1 MSIAIRTAR
10 TEADFIVA
18 RALADRM
25 ARWDAAMSKA
35 AGFMSEDVFAA
46 YYAED
51 ARELHA
57 TLSGPGSAMLIA
69 YDGERPIGSV
79 GYARLSETAC
89 EVQKFFVLEDA
100 RGKGAGGMLLE
111 DLFACMAADGY
122 ARACL
127 ETATFMTDA
136 IALYR
141 RVGFRTCP
149 PFRLSPLGQTAL
161 SVFMERTLQ

>member
-1 MSIAIRTAR
+1 MSIAIKRAR

-18 RALADRM
+18 HALADRM
-25 ARWDAAMSKA
+25 AQWDAEKSRA
-35 AGFMSEDVFAA
+35 AGFTSEDVFGA

-57 TLSGPGSAMLIA
+57 TLSGPGSALLLA
-69 YDGERPIGSV
+69 YDGERPIGTV

-100 RGKGAGGMLLE
+100 RGKGAGRMLLD
-111 DLFACMAADGY
+111 DLLARLAADGY
-122 ARACL
+122 VRACL

-136 IALYR
+136 IALYS

-149 PFRLSPLGQTAL
+149 PFRPSPLGETAL
-161 SVFMERTLQ
+161 SVFMERKIR